1 MQYGV
6 STDAQHPC
14 GIAHPTGIQT
24 HVNDLVLHLGQ
35 TASVAVVQ
43 QETPPGTRRVLAQV
57 TLCAA
62 VCSSTFDDLLAVT
75 VGTSDRDE
83 GHEPLLVIEHCHDE
97 AQCAINRSPSPLL
110 EHYRCDYKGL
120 NAMLP
125 AGPVSTCRRIGH
137 QTSCVTNILSLLR
150 SGASCS
156 KPL

>member
-110 EHYRCDYKGL
+110 EHYPI
-120 NAMLP
+120 AVPHPVASSTP
-125 AGPVSTCRRIGH
+125 AQR
-137 QTSCVTNILSLLR
+137 L
-150 SGASCS
+150 
-156 KPL
+156 

>member
-35 TASVAVVQ
+35 TASVAVVE

-57 TLCAA
+57 TLRAT
-62 VCSSTFDDLLAVT
+62 VCFSTFDDLLAIT

-83 GHEPLLVIEHCHDE
+83 GHEPLLVIAHCHDE
-97 AQCAINRSPSPLL
+97 AQCAINCSPSPLL
-110 EHYRCDYKGL
+110 EHYRYKID
-120 NAMLP
+120 
-125 AGPVSTCRRIGH
+125 TCRGSRVGADATQSTWLSFSPGH
-137 QTSCVTNILSLLR
+137 
-150 SGASCS
+150 GFG
-156 KPL
+156 